1 MPLTKTTSKIQTK
14 MSKNLPDNVSKTV
27 SKTVSKNTSN
37 NIAVNPQLA
46 NKYCPIIK
54 PVKLIGDKWVLPIIK
69 EMIDGAERFN
79 QIKEGIPGITGR
91 TLSAKL
97 KYLVQE
103 NLIERVCGTE
113 EVLKLKP
120 EYRLTKFGK
129 ALQPIIVE
137 IEKFGEKFM
146 C

>member
-1 MPLTKTTSKIQTK
+1 MSINMPKSKSESKSKKT
-14 MSKNLPDNVSKTV
+14 NLSFQSAD
-27 SKTVSKNTSN
+27 
-37 NIAVNPQLA
+37 
-46 NKYCPIIK
+46 KYCPIIK

-79 QIKEGIPGITGR
+79 QIKEGIPGITSR
-91 TLSAKL
+91 TLSTKL
-97 KYLVQE
+97 KYLAQE
-103 NLIERVCGTE
+103 KLIERVCDQE
-113 EVLKLKP
+113 EFLKLKP

-137 IEKFGEKFM
+137 IEKFGERFM